1 MKVLLIDDNETLI
14 QIYQKILR
22 AQGHLADILTDGTK
36 AIETIKTSSPDIIL
50 LDLMMEPV
58 SGWEILTAIRN
69 DSDISDIPVIILTG
83 KVLTIEEAVQYGLQI
98 DGFVM
103 KPLERSMLVTAVE
116 EIWDIISECNDR
128 YDRSIAAGF
137 DEEKAQSCRTV
148 YRKRKM
154 LSYLRDLLNRQE
166 KMLNLRPDENI
177 KLTGSIEELRKIIDD
192 GFNILAQEEATCP

>member
-36 AIETIKTSSPDIIL
+36 AIEAIKTSNPDIIL

-58 SGWEILTAIRN
+58 SGWEILTAVRD
-69 DSDISDIPVIILTG
+69 DSEISDIPVIILTG
-83 KVLTIEEAVQYGLQI
+83 KVLTIDEAVQYGLKI

-116 EIWDIISECNDR
+116 EIWDIISECNER
-128 YDRSIAAGF
+128 YERSIVAGLS
-137 DEEKAQSCRTV
+137 EEKAQSCRDV

-154 LSYLRDLLNRQE
+154 LSYLRDLLIRQE
-166 KMLNLRPDENI
+166 KMLNLRPDENV
-177 KLTGSIEELRKIIDD
+177 KLTGSIEDLRKIIND
-192 GFNILAQEEATCP
+192 GFNNLAQEEATCP

>member
-22 AQGHLADILTDGTK
+22 AQGHIADILTDGTK
-36 AIETIKTSSPDIIL
+36 AIETIKTSIPDIIL

-69 DSDISDIPVIILTG
+69 DSEISDIPIIILTG

-116 EIWDIISECNDR
+116 EIWDIILECNDR
-128 YDRSIAAGF
+128 YDRSIAAGL
-137 DEEKAQSCRTV
+137 DEEKAQSCRTLH
-148 YRKRKM
+148 RKRKM
-154 LSYLRDLLNRQE
+154 LSYLSDLLIRQE
-166 KMLNLRPDENI
+166 KMLNLRPDGDV
-177 KLTGSIEELRKIIDD
+177 KLTGAIDELRQIITT
-192 GFNILAQEEATCP
+192 GFNELAQEETTCP